1 MDIRVEQCTLYGEE
15 QIVSDSK
22 VGGHGQGKQEQDN
35 RKAHPVVLHSLI
47 LSISTL
53 LQGLER
59 HLAIQGCNKF
69 KIEEEN
75 QPCHQVQW

>member
-1 MDIRVEQCTLYGEE
+1 MDT
-15 QIVSDSK
+15 
-22 VGGHGQGKQEQDN
+22 GQAKQEQN
-35 RKAHPVVLHSLI
+35 NFPPIVLHSLI